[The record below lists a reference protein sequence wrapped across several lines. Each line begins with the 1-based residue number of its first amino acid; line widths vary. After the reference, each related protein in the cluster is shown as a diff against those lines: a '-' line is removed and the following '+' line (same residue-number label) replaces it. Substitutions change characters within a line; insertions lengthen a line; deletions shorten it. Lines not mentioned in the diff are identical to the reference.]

1 MQYDCGTNFIFLPKP
16 TNFLPHFCEYIYMGI
31 KNARWMTFGHLKE
44 KEKKVSL
51 HSNIENDIDLKPLT
65 LVLKNCT

>member
-1 MQYDCGTNFIFLPKP
+1 MIVEPILFFYQNQQIFYH
-16 TNFLPHFCEYIYMGI
+16 TFVNISIYMGI
-31 KNARWMTFGHLKE
+31 KNAHWMTFGHLKE